1 MIAAGGFPML
11 PGRARLAPSI
21 ALALALALSPVAAFA
36 QAAAAPVSAKIWL
49 DQRTQIEE
57 YLKVA
62 EIVSMEELKVGVTRP
77 SRAMLAPGGL
87 VEAIAFK
94 NVPPGRPHGFWE
106 SYKSEIAAY
115 ELDKLLGL
123 DMVPP
128 TVEKR
133 VKGDKGAAVMWCTNT
148 KSFKDHGGVPTPP
161 PAQAAS
167 WNRQLSKAKMFD
179 NLIGNLDPN
188 LGNWL
193 VDPAWNLILID
204 HTRAF
209 TSDKNMVHK
218 KMDRIDG
225 PLWDK
230 MKALTVE
237 SLTPLLSPWIGKGE
251 IKAILQRRDA
261 MAADYDK
268 LMAANPA
275 FVIR

>member
-1 MIAAGGFPML
+1 ML
-11 PGRARLAPSI
+11 PGRVR
-21 ALALALALSPVAAFA
+21 LALSITLALIPTAAFA
-36 QAAAAPVSAKIWL
+36 QAAAAPASAKIWL

-62 EIVSMEELKVGVTRP
+62 EVTTMEELKVGVTKP
-77 SRAMLAPGGL
+77 KKAMLAPGGP

-94 NVPPGRPHGFWE
+94 NVAPGRSTGYWE

-148 KSFKDHGGVPTPP
+148 KSFKDHGGVPTAP
-161 PAQAAS
+161 PAHFAS
-167 WNRQLSKAKMFD
+167 WNRQLAMAKMFD

-209 TSDKNMVHK
+209 TTDKNMVHK

-237 SLTPLLSPWIGKGE
+237 SLTPVLSPWIGKGE
-251 IKAILQRRDA
+251 IKALIQRRDA

-268 LMAANPA
+268 QAAANPA
-275 FVIR
+275 FVLR